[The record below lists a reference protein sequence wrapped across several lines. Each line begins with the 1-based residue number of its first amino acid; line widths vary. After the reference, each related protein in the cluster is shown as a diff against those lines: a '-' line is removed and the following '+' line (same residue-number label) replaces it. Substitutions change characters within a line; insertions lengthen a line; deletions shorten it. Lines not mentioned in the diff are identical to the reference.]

1 MADQPLSPATDRR
14 LGRPLP
20 HQLAN
25 QTRVHLKAIKSFLTR
40 PCGPVGLC
48 GISSRFQLLSP
59 SLRQVT
65 HALLTR
71 SPLSSTSFLRR
82 FIPLNSVRLAC
93 VRRAASVRP
102 EPGSNS
108 LLNPIFQLVSQLNSS
123 SQTLCVLHY
132 LCTSFFYVVEFHSQ
146 KNLLDS
152 FTSFRSLLFNFQGP
166 IVTTR

>member
-1 MADQPLSPATDRR
+1 MADQPLSPATDRC

-25 QTRVHLKAIKSFLTR
+25 QTRAHLKAIKSFLTL
-40 PCGPVGLC
+40 PCGSVGLC

-59 SLRQVT
+59 SLRQIA

-71 SPLSSTSFLRR
+71 SPLRLISFIRR
-82 FIPLNSVRLAC
+82 IIPSISVRLAC

-108 LLNPIFQLVSQLNSS
+108 LLNPIYQQL
-123 SQTLCVLHY
+123 
-132 LCTSFFYVVEFHSQ
+132 
-146 KNLLDS
+146 
-152 FTSFRSLLFNFQGP
+152 SLLISQVIKRFAFFITCVHSLFIEVELP
-166 IVTTR
+166 LLKKIS

>member
-1 MADQPLSPATDRR
+1 MADQPLSPATDRC

-25 QTRVHLKAIKSFLTR
+25 QTRAHLKAIKSFLTL
-40 PCGPVGLC
+40 PCGSVGLC

-59 SLRQVT
+59 SLRQIA

-71 SPLSSTSFLRR
+71 SPLSYQSIIRR
-82 FIPLNSVRLAC
+82 FCLNNSVRLAC

-108 LLNPIFQLVSQLNSS
+108 LLNPFIYQLPQQLISQV
-123 SQTLCVLHY
+123 TKRFAFFITCVLS
-132 LCTSFFYVVEFHSQ
+132 LFYVVEIPLS
-146 KNLLDS
+146 KKIS
-152 FTSFRSLLFNFQGP
+152 
-166 IVTTR
+166 

>member
-25 QTRVHLKAIKSFLTR
+25 QTRVHLKAIKSFLTE
-40 PCGPVGLC
+40 PCDSVGLC

-71 SPLSSTSFLRR
+71 SPLRCLIILRR
-82 FIPLNSVRLAC
+82 FSLNISVRLAC

-108 LLNPIFQLVSQLNSS
+108 LLNPIYQRVSSLISS
-123 SQTLCVLHY
+123 SKRFAFFITCVHSLFYEVELPLSKKSLRFLHKF
-132 LCTSFFYVVEFHSQ
+132 SF
-146 KNLLDS
+146 S
-152 FTSFRSLLFNFQGP
+152 F
-166 IVTTR
+166 V

>member
-1 MADQPLSPATDRR
+1 MAGHPLRSATHRR

-25 QTRVHLKAIKSFLTR
+25 QTRAHLKAIKSFLTL
-40 PCGPVGLC
+40 PCGSVGLC

-59 SLRQVT
+59 SLRQIA

-71 SPLSSTSFLRR
+71 SPLSQLSVIRR
-82 FIPLNSVRLAC
+82 IHQINSVRLAC

-108 LLNPIFQLVSQLNSS
+108 LLNPLYINGL
-123 SQTLCVLHY
+123 Y
-132 LCTSFFYVVEFHSQ
+132 
-146 KNLLDS
+146 
-152 FTSFRSLLFNFQGP
+152 R
-166 IVTTR
+166 

>member
-1 MADQPLSPATDRR
+1 MADQPLSPATDRC

-25 QTRVHLKAIKSFLTR
+25 QTRVHLKAIKSFLTV
-40 PCGPVGLC
+40 PCGTVGLC

-71 SPLSSTSFLRR
+71 SPLSPVSIIRR
-82 FIPLNSVRLAC
+82 IFPPNSVRLAC

-108 LLNPIFQLVSQLNSS
+108 LLNPYISTVYTVNLSQVPNVLRSSLLVYTHFFMWSS
-123 SQTLCVLHY
+123 
-132 LCTSFFYVVEFHSQ
+132 FHSQ

-152 FTSFRSLLFNFQGP
+152 FTSFCSFS
-166 IVTTR
+166 IV